1 MTPWVHQSGCR
12 LNDGVCQPNLDE
24 RLSRHAEPPGLLID
38 LTQESTGKSTFT
50 RWTARPGRTALARS
64 MCDDRSAP
72 ASCMA
77 SSVAAESAL
86 RRWRRSSVDE
96 RLGRSGTKHVPPDT
110 AITPRLTDSTIPSR
124 LGTMA
129 LNIKNPH
136 VERLAAEV
144 AKLARESKTEAIGR
158 ALEERKARLASRVIR
173 RDRQAEFL
181 DFLRRDVWPKVPRK
195 YRRRRLTRKEEDALL
210 GYGPEGV

>member
-1 MTPWVHQSGCR
+1 MDQ
-12 LNDGVCQPNLDE
+12 DE
-24 RLSRHAEPPGLLID
+24 RDRVKDAFNDPTHSVRLLIATD
-38 LTQESTGKSTFT
+38 AAAEGLNLQS
-50 RWTARPGRTALARS
+50 TARYLPHIGTKMAKKRV
-64 MCDDRSAP
+64 RSAGDTY
-72 ASCMA
+72 AS
-77 SSVAAESAL
+77 
-86 RRWRRSSVDE
+86 RQRFFH
-96 RLGRSGTKHVPPDT
+96 G
-110 AITPRLTDSTIPSR
+110 ITPRLTDYTSR
-124 LGTMA
+124 ATLDAMA

-173 RDRQAEFL
+173 RDRRTEFL
-181 DFLRRDVWPKVPRK
+181 AFLQREIWPQVPRK

>member
-1 MTPWVHQSGCR
+1 MQ
-12 LNDGVCQPNLDE
+12 
-24 RLSRHAEPPGLLID
+24 A
-38 LTQESTGKSTFT
+38 
-50 RWTARPGRTALARS
+50 
-64 MCDDRSAP
+64 
-72 ASCMA
+72 
-77 SSVAAESAL
+77 
-86 RRWRRSSVDE
+86 
-96 RLGRSGTKHVPPDT
+96 
-110 AITPRLTDSTIPSR
+110 R

-129 LNIKNPH
+129 LNIKNLH
-136 VERLAAEV
+136 VERLAVKV
-144 AKLARESKTEAIGR
+144 AKLTRESKTEAIGR

>member
-1 MTPWVHQSGCR
+1 MPRQANRT
-12 LNDGVCQPNLDE
+12 
-24 RLSRHAEPPGLLID
+24 AA
-38 LTQESTGKSTFT
+38 
-50 RWTARPGRTALARS
+50 TARTRQATHQG
-64 MCDDRSAP
+64 CVHGD
-72 ASCMA
+72 
-77 SSVAAESAL
+77 
-86 RRWRRSSVDE
+86 
-96 RLGRSGTKHVPPDT
+96 
-110 AITPRLTDSTIPSR
+110 TPRLTDSTIPSR
-124 LGTMA
+124 LATMA